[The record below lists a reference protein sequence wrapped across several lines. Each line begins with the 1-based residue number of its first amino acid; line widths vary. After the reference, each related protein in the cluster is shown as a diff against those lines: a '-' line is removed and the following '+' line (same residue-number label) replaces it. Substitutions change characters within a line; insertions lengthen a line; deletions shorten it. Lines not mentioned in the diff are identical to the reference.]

1 MNDARAMSEIDPAS
15 ETTKKQKILGL
26 FVPSTVPKIISI
38 LELLEILHRTS
49 MLLQSRENAAKI
61 EKSDAMLKNAI
72 AAEWVMTFAVQRENP
87 LAPVLLANHV
97 GSSSVEV

>member
-1 MNDARAMSEIDPAS
+1 MSEIDPAS

-61 EKSDAMLKNAI
+61 EKSDAMLKNQKTTKMFVNMCQQI
-72 AAEWVMTFAVQRENP
+72 VDIF
-87 LAPVLLANHV
+87 
-97 GSSSVEV
+97 G